1 MGHQD
6 IASHELRLELQQ
18 DDDEEIDFE
27 TLLELVESAK
37 PSGKSTPAP
46 TMFRELSWDFRIS
59 VSSKAELSF

>member
-1 MGHQD
+1 MVHQD

-37 PSGKSTPAP
+37 PSGKSTPALIIWV
-46 TMFRELSWDFRIS
+46 LSWDFRIS
-59 VSSKAELSF
+59 VSSS